1 MICNM
6 IKLYIKTIF
15 IDFLFVQDYRNII
28 ISKNAFKWSMVA
40 YAYNLSTWK
49 ASAGESQIESQPR
62 LQSSILPKK
71 EKHLLSNLVYIIAQS
86 FDK

>member
-1 MICNM
+1 
-6 IKLYIKTIF
+6 
-15 IDFLFVQDYRNII
+15 
-28 ISKNAFKWSMVA
+28 MVA